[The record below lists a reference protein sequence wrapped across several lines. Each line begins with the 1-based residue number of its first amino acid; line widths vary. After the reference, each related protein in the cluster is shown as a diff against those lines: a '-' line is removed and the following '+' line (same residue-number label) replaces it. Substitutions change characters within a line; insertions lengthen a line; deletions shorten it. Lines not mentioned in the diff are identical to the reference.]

1 MFYAKQHKCIEN
13 RLVKHGYLDILLSTN
28 GGILPSVNLSD
39 LIRFKLLAAY
49 DEVWVDATIYL
60 TKDLDDTY
68 FNKPVF
74 FLNKELSALRFFC
87 NIHKWA
93 SFFLGATVDSPYFKH
108 LAYVFE
114 KYLIDKNTLCI
125 IV

>member
-1 MFYAKQHKCIEN
+1 MIFDYGFSGLYLFIIYLKIIPLKVFYAKQHKCIEN
-13 RLVKHGYLDILLSTN
+13 RLVKHGYLDILLSAN

-74 FLNKELSALRFFC
+74 F
-87 NIHKWA
+87 
-93 SFFLGATVDSPYFKH
+93 
-108 LAYVFE
+108 
-114 KYLIDKNTLCI
+114 
-125 IV
+125 